1 MIVSAVLGDFAS
13 SIVKVPR
20 EVITSRMQ
28 IGHDSSMHVIQQIV
42 KRDGVRGLFRGFWS
56 TTARDCPFM
65 IILFGSYEGL
75 KSRFD
80 VSLLGSTIL
89 AGACGGVSGLV
100 TTPLDVI
107 KTRIMTIPTKK
118 NVSSSGVRMAMR
130 AMSTSA
136 KYQMSMQIRSI
147 YTESGIHWFFLGA
160 VPRSVWWFCVCAIF
174 FPN

>member
-1 MIVSAVLGDFAS
+1 MIVPAVLGDFAS

-147 YTESGIHWFFLGA
+147 YTEYSLVLSWCCAQECL
-160 VPRSVWWFCVCAIF
+160 VVLRVCYILSYL
-174 FPN
+174 